1 MRNLT
6 TLIAFTFIIGMAED
20 ARADRVHLPCDAD
33 MAGSI
38 GAGMFNGRTHNSQ
51 YGDIDFERI
60 QPTFLRLEGTIFE
73 NCKADDDGD
82 EDDHPQ
88 VTRRWF
94 GRLNVYGSITPEFS
108 SLGFENQP
116 KQRVD
121 ADGNPVWQTDDMGNP
136 IIDGDGNMIPVTQNT
151 LLKAELE
158 TDTDFSWGVGARMS
172 IYDHPHFHLETFA
185 EYTGTFGWNPAKANT
200 VVAHAL
206 ELDIDV
212 TKLVRDHADL
222 RYRWGM
228 VNTGVTIAV
237 PLRPNTI
244 DRNRVTPFIS
254 FGRLWFKAEVDLDL
268 DDEVT
273 EDLENLG
280 VNVASVTERRSVV
293 KSSWLAIIGARLDF
307 NSRFSLEA
315 GAAFWKS
322 DSTTVGWFAGS
333 ATFRFDYPWKW

>member
-1 MRNLT
+1 MRNT
-6 TLIAFTFIIGMAED
+6 TILIAFTCIIGMAAE

-33 MAGSI
+33 LGGSI
-38 GAGMFNGRTHNSQ
+38 GTGMFNGRTRNSE
-51 YGDIDFERI
+51 YGDIEFSRI
-60 QPTFLRLEGTIFE
+60 QPTFLRLEGTLFE
-73 NCKADDDGD
+73 NCMADD
-82 EDDHPQ
+82 EDRPR

-108 SLGFENQP
+108 TLGFENKP
-116 KQRVD
+116 KQKVD
-121 ADGNPVWQTDDMGNP
+121 GDGNPVWQTDGDGNP
-136 IIDGDGNMIPVTQNT
+136 ILDGDGNMVPATQNT
-151 LLKAELE
+151 LLKADLE
-158 TDTDFSWGVGARMS
+158 TDTDFSWGAGARLS

-206 ELDIDV
+206 ELDLDV
-212 TKLVRDHADL
+212 TNLVREHADL

-228 VNTGVTIAV
+228 TNVGVTVAV

-244 DRNRVTPFIS
+244 DRNRVTPFVS
-254 FGRLWFKAEVDLDL
+254 FGRLWFKAQVDLDL
-268 DDEVT
+268 DEEVSR
-273 EDLENLG
+273 DLENLG
-280 VNVASVTERRSVV
+280 VNVDSVTERRTVE

-307 NSRFSLEA
+307 NRTFSLEA

-322 DSTTVGWFAGS
+322 DSTAVGWFAGS